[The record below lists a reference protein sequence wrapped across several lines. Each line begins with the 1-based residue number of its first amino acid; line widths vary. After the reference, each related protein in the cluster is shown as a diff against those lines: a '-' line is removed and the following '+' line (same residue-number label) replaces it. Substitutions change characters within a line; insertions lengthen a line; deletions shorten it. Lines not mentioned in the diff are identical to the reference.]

1 MDTLLKSCENIL
13 ILLCLS
19 LKYPPCYKDM
29 SFWISESFTENNL
42 CEVVRGIAGDL
53 VEEVHLWIIWQNF
66 FSTLKHLF
74 AFVIN
79 GFLCVQWQQSAYE
92 ISWSS
97 VVEQCWQYFWTLH
110 FWLCNKSS
118 NYHTHLINLL
128 KSFNQKIKTSLAT
141 LFYWPKFNLKRKNR
155 VLL

>member
-53 VEEVHLWIIWQNF
+53 VEEVHLLN
-66 FSTLKHLF
+66 
-74 AFVIN
+74 
-79 GFLCVQWQQSAYE
+79 
-92 ISWSS
+92 
-97 VVEQCWQYFWTLH
+97 
-110 FWLCNKSS
+110 
-118 NYHTHLINLL
+118 NLAEL
-128 KSFNQKIKTSLAT
+128 LSDIKT
-141 LFYWPKFNLKRKNR
+141 FVCICN
-155 VLL
+155 